1 MRTGIVRDAFS
12 SVSATQT
19 ASTSVNTLLSPV
31 WAFLGQD
38 FFELPECD
46 LLAGYLGAVRE
57 LLVTEGEDDR
67 GEVAGAAPGSGAAK
81 RRTAWLRRF
90 HLAPAY
96 TEPAQQ
102 DNNYF
107 KLQSSLLNTPAIRY
121 SRIQFRQIIVQDTS
135 LYKDKR
141 VREDKGEVRGVGK
154 GDRQRKWWICLLMFC
169 SFNCL

>member
-1 MRTGIVRDAFS
+1 M
-12 SVSATQT
+12 
-19 ASTSVNTLLSPV
+19 NTLLSPV

-38 FFELPECD
+38 FFELPERD

-67 GEVAGAAPGSGAAK
+67 GEVAGAAPGSGAAE

-107 KLQSSLLNTPAIRY
+107 KLQSSLFNTPTFCY
-121 SRIQFRQIIVQDTS
+121 SRIQVRQIIVQETS
-135 LYKDKR
+135 LYKNKIK
-141 VREDKGEVRGVGK
+141 ESEKIGER
-154 GDRQRKWWICLLMFC
+154 WEE
-169 SFNCL
+169 